1 VFLEKALIDS
11 DGLPGE
17 GGGTAKAEK
26 ISSKVEEAA
35 EEGKAL
41 VSGIKY
47 MILESL
53 HQNMCD
59 NSKRLHNKVTA

>member
-1 VFLEKALIDS
+1 MFLEKALSDS

-17 GGGTAKAEK
+17 GGGTTKAAE
-26 ISSKVEEAA
+26 ISSKAEEAPK
-35 EEGKAL
+35 EGKAL

-47 MILESL
+47 MILETL

-59 NSKRLHNKVTA
+59 NSKHLHNKVSS